1 MDFEKQLAELSFQIT
16 LSRNNNLSN
25 EIIYEQ
31 YGDKYFSLAEAIT
44 GKHLDE
50 FTQADIDNYPY
61 LNFLKEIGNQ
71 SFFEC

>member
-16 LSRNNNLSN
+16 LSCNNNLSN
-25 EIIYEQ
+25 EMIYEQ
-31 YGDKYFSLAEAIT
+31 YGNEYFALAEAIT

-50 FTQADIDNYPY
+50 FTQADIDNYPH

-71 SFFEC
+71 SFFER